1 VEFSFKTDIGKLR
14 QRNEDYVGIFTNQ
27 AQVKFAVVA
36 DGLGGYQGGDVAS
49 EMAVSHLGHFFETT
63 NFVLPEIGAK
73 WLEDEVK
80 KENQLIL
87 KRASQ
92 FQDLNGMG
100 TTLVCALFFTN
111 QAVLANIGDSRGYL
125 LRDSKLFQLT
135 EDHSLV
141 NELVKRGEISFEQAR
156 HHPQKN
162 IITRTLGIST
172 EAVLDEHL
180 VELKEDDQLLLCTD
194 GLTNML
200 ADSQIKEVLQQP
212 ISLQTKCELLISQAN
227 EAGGK
232 DNITALLAAIDN
244 SKNNKDEVADK

>member
-1 VEFSFKTDIGKLR
+1 MELSFKTDIGKLR
-14 QRNEDYVGIFTNQ
+14 QKNEDYVGIFTNQ

-49 EMAVSHLGHFFETT
+49 EMAVSHLGHFFEAT
-63 NFVLPEIGAK
+63 NFILPEIGAK

-100 TTLVCALFFTN
+100 TTLVCALFFAD

-125 LRDSKLFQLT
+125 LRAGKIFQLT

-141 NELVKRGEISFEQAR
+141 NELVKRGEISSEQAR

-162 IITRTLGIST
+162 IITRTLGISA
-172 EAVLDEHL
+172 EVVLDKHL
-180 VELKEDDQLLLCTD
+180 VKLKANDQLLLCTD

-200 ADSQIKEVLQQP
+200 DDSQIKEVLQQP
-212 ISLQTKCELLISQAN
+212 ISLETKCELLISQAN

-232 DNITALLAAIDN
+232 DNITALLAAVGN
-244 SKNNKDEVADK
+244 SKVEVADK